1 MRYNYLK
8 QHDTVFLK
16 MTGLRIGEFDTLV
29 DELLPEFVQAEYER
43 LNRPERQREIGGG
56 RNAELDGRDQL
67 LLCIV
72 WLRVYPTHEVLGY
85 LLGVSDSTVSRIIS
99 RVLPL
104 LEQAG
109 RDTMRMPD
117 PGRKRRHSLDQLL
130 SDTPELAVVIDSFE
144 QKIQR
149 PKEPTERDAFYSGKK
164 KTHTLKSQIAVHEET
179 GAIVDISDSVPGP
192 TADINLLEQS
202 GLMTRLPEG
211 VGGIGDLAYVGIE
224 KLQPQALGAS
234 PRRKPRGQ
242 PRPPED
248 VLYNTAFSR
257 RRIIVE
263 NTIGRLRRY
272 QSLSQ
277 TDRQHR
283 QKHTARV
290 RAVAGLVNRQLA
302 HRMPA

>member
-1 MRYNYLK
+1 MRYEHLK
-8 QHDTVFLK
+8 HYPNVFLK
-16 MTGLRIGEFDTLV
+16 MTGLRINEFAGLV
-29 DELLPEFVQAEYER
+29 DDLLPQFVQAEQKR
-43 LNRPERQREIGGG
+43 LHRPDRQRALGGG
-56 RNAELDGRDQL
+56 RNPELDERDQL
-67 LLCIV
+67 LLTVI

-85 LLGVSDSTVSRIIS
+85 LLGVSDSTVSRIIQ

-117 PGRKRRHSLDQLL
+117 PGRKQRRSLDQLL
-130 SDTPELAVVIDSFE
+130 HDTPELAVVIDTFE

-149 PKEPTERDAFYSGKK
+149 PKDPGERDKFYSGKK
-164 KTHTLKSQIAVHEET
+164 KTHTLKSQVTVNEDT
-179 GAIVDISDSVPGP
+179 GAVVDISDSVPGP
-192 TADINLLEQS
+192 TADMQLLEQS
-202 GLMTRLPEG
+202 RVLERLPEG
-211 VGGIGDLAYVGIE
+211 VGGIGDLAYIGIE
-224 KLQPQALGAS
+224 KRHPQGLGAA

-242 PRPPED
+242 PRPAED
-248 VLYNTAFSR
+248 VAYNTAFSR
-257 RRIIVE
+257 RRILVE
-263 NTIGRLRRY
+263 NTIGRLRRF

-283 QKHTARV
+283 HNHSARV

>member
-1 MRYNYLK
+1 MRYEHLK
-8 QHDTVFLK
+8 WHKTVFLK

-29 DELLPEFVQAEYER
+29 DELLPDFVEAEQAR
-43 LNRPERQREIGGG
+43 LSRPNRQRQIGGG
-56 RNAELDGRDQL
+56 RDAKLAGRDQL
-67 LLCIV
+67 LLTIV

-85 LLGVSDSTVSRIIS
+85 LFGVSDSTVSRLIA
-99 RVLPL
+99 RVLPI
-104 LEQAG
+104 LEQSG

-117 PGRKRRHSLDQLL
+117 PGRKRRRSLDALL
-130 SDTPELAVVIDSFE
+130 SETPELAVVIDSFE
-144 QKIQR
+144 QKVQR
-149 PKEPTERDAFYSGKK
+149 PKDPDDRDGFYSGKK
-164 KTHTLKSQIAVHEET
+164 KTHTLKSQVAVDEDS
-179 GAIVDISDSVPGP
+179 GAIVDVSDSVPGP
-192 TADINLLEQS
+192 TADITLLEQS
-202 GLMTRLPEG
+202 GLMKRLPEG

-224 KLQPQALGAS
+224 NLHPKGLAAS
-234 PRRKPRGQ
+234 PRRKPRGK

-248 VLYNTAFSR
+248 VTYNTAFSR

-272 QSLSQ
+272 QSLNQ

-283 QKHTARV
+283 QNHAARV